1 MSWLIVPVTVILLR
15 GALLV
20 LILAGAETIWEDC
33 LSARVRRALWILCI
47 FLMMAPQPQ
56 TAYQPFAID
65 LTGYRDQVVSVADIL
80 PRTIALQVKHF
91 EFACK
96 FRNYSKAL
104 TGLDYQNYP
113 YLLGLILAIVPALL
127 LQAGSY
133 LRCRKRIKNYKTVTD
148 ERICRIWKNVT
159 GSSGRT
165 PLLLDSCE
173 KLHPPVL
180 FGFFRQRLLLP
191 VKQLKTLT
199 DSELTLLL
207 THEYIHYRSFDGII
221 NIFTLFLWPF
231 CWYNPF
237 FLAARRRLR
246 INCEL
251 ACDAK
256 VLKKF
261 PEKTAEYGKL
271 LLFFA
276 NTEKPPEVTLAFRE
290 YAGELQKRIIYMT
303 NLPQRK
309 KSSRW
314 ASFGLALVIAAPFA
328 LFSTVTREPVKEL
341 PAKAVF
347 SSAFSAGY
355 AELELHPLSAQ
366 KNDRFTLYFFS
377 EDWSKTVELPSG
389 RRRVR
394 FVFSETEKKDVAQ
407 SEHCLTIFLPPELAP
422 AKEIKSKTF
431 PLLRDAAE
439 LYTVREGISVFFA
452 AEKN

>member
-180 FGFFRQRLLLP
+180 FGFFRQKLLLP
-191 VKQLKTLT
+191 VASFSKYS
-199 DSELTLLL
+199 DSELELLL
-207 THEYIHYRSFDGII
+207 THEYIHYRSGDGII
-221 NIFTLFLWPF
+221 NILTLFLWPF

-237 FLAARRRLR
+237 FLAARKRLR

-251 ACDAK
+251 ACDEK
-256 VLKKF
+256 VLKRF
-261 PEKTAEYGKL
+261 PEKTSEYGRL
-271 LLFFA
+271 LLDFA
-276 NTEKPPEVTLAFRE
+276 GTAKPPEVTLAFSA
-290 YAGELQKRIIYMT
+290 YAGELRKRIIHIT
-303 NLPQRK
+303 HITQRK
-309 KSSRW
+309 KSSRP
-314 ASFGLALVIAAPFA
+314 AVVALVLVIVAPFL
-328 LFSTVTREPVKEL
+328 LFSAVDNKKSKSTTPVITLRTAVNAESYILKIRSITPPVRL
-341 PAKAVF
+341 RFKAGAFENSLLIDSSPKNILLTFGEKISVP
-347 SSAFSAGY
+347 SSAGTLLLRLPRELTPENNINA
-355 AELELHPLSAQ
+355 AEITLHKTPSL
-366 KNDRFTLYFFS
+366 LY
-377 EDWSKTVELPSG
+377 KTVSG
-389 RRRVR
+389 KSLRV
-394 FVFSETEKKDVAQ
+394 SLEK
-407 SEHCLTIFLPPELAP
+407 I
-422 AKEIKSKTF
+422 
-431 PLLRDAAE
+431 R
-439 LYTVREGISVFFA
+439 
-452 AEKN
+452 